1 MAPCYGYLAESGPMN
16 TELMRAHA
24 ALISNQC
31 QLADVRDAMASLAPG
46 EFVALESLKT
56 ERDTLMQERT
66 KLLRNYR
73 QLGGTQ
79 IKS

>member
-1 MAPCYGYLAESGPMN
+1 MN
-16 TELMRAHA
+16 AELMRAHA

-31 QLADVRDAMASLAPG
+31 QLADVRDTIANLAPG
-46 EFVALESLKT
+46 DIVGLESLKA